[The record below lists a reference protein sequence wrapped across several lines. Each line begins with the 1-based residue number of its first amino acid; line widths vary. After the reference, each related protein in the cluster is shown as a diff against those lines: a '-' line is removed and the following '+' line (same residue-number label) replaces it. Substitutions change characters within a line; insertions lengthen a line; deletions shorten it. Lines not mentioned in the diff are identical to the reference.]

1 MTRRIVITSGKGGV
15 GKTTI
20 CANLGVRLAKRG
32 RRVVMLDADVGL
44 NNLDV
49 LMGVENKVVYD
60 VFDVLSGK
68 CRIKQALI
76 EDMYIPNLFILP
88 STHTFSDSKLKSTEF
103 RRLIESLRGFD
114 YVLIDCPAGISGG
127 FHRAVSMADE
137 AYVVV
142 TPGISSLRDADKVF
156 SLLSGYNLK
165 SVGMVINRI
174 RGDLVISREMMGVE
188 DVCRIMRKVPIAV
201 IPESDEIALSASCG
215 SFSDNEGIFSLFA
228 ENIETGGRKII
239 DCTAKYRGLFGR
251 ARAIRRRI

>member
-1 MTRRIVITSGKGGV
+1 MSRRIVITSGKGGV

-60 VFDVLSGK
+60 IFDVLDGK

-76 EDMYIPNLFILP
+76 EDMYIPNLYVLP
-88 STHTFSDSKLKSTEF
+88 STHTFQNANLKPAQF
-103 RRLIESLRGFD
+103 KRLVESLQGFD

-142 TPGISSLRDADKVF
+142 TPAISSLRDADKVF
-156 SLLSGYNLK
+156 SLLSGYPLK
-165 SVGMVINRI
+165 NVGLIINRI
-174 RGDLVISREMMGVE
+174 RGDLVLSHEMMSAE
-188 DVCRIMRKVPIAV
+188 EICKIMRKSPIAI
-201 IPESDEIALSASCG
+201 IPESDDIALSSQYG
-215 SFSDNEGIFSLFA
+215 TFDDREGIFSLFS
-228 ENIETGGRKII
+228 ENIENGTRKVI
-239 DCTAKYRGLFGR
+239 DCRAKYRGILGRMR
-251 ARAIRRRI
+251 ARGRRI

>member
-15 GKTTI
+15 GKTTV
-20 CANLGVRLAKRG
+20 CANLGVRLAKLG
-32 RRVVMLDADVGL
+32 KRVVMLDADVGL

-60 VFDVLSGK
+60 IFDVLEGK

-88 STHTFSDSKLKSTEF
+88 SSHTFSGSKLLSAQF
-103 RRLIESLRGFD
+103 RKIVEGLRGFD

-142 TPGISSLRDADKVF
+142 TPAISSLRDADKVF
-156 SLLSGYNLK
+156 SLLSGYGLK
-165 SVGMVINRI
+165 NTALIINRI
-174 RGDLVISREMMGVE
+174 RGDLVLSREMMSAE
-188 DVCRIMRKVPIAV
+188 EICRIMRKPPIAI

-215 SFSDNEGIFSLFA
+215 SFTDKEGIFSLFA
-228 ENIETGGRKII
+228 ENVERGTRKVI
-239 DCTAKYRGLFGR
+239 DCTAKYRGVFGR
-251 ARAIRRRI
+251 MRAKGRRI

>member
-32 RRVVMLDADVGL
+32 KRVVMLDADVGL

-60 VFDVLSGK
+60 VFDVIAGK

-76 EDMYIPNLFILP
+76 EDMFIPNLFILP
-88 STHTFSDSKLKSTEF
+88 STHTFGDSKLLSAQFKT
-103 RRLIESLRGFD
+103 LVESLKGFD

-142 TPGISSLRDADKVF
+142 NPGISSLRDADKVLT
-156 SLLSGYNLK
+156 LLSSYKLK
-165 SVGMVINRI
+165 QVGLVINRI
-174 RGDLVISREMMGVE
+174 RGDLVLSREMMGVE
-188 DVCRIMRKVPIAV
+188 DICRIMRKTPIAV
-201 IPESDEIALSASCG
+201 IPESDDIALSASCG
-215 SFSDNEGIFSLFA
+215 SFADTTGVFSLFA
-228 ENIETGGRKII
+228 ENVETGSKKII
-239 DCTAKYRGLFGR
+239 DCTAKYRGFFGR
-251 ARAIRRRI
+251 ARAQRRRI

>member
-15 GKTTI
+15 GKTTV

-32 RRVVMLDADVGL
+32 NRVVMLDADVGL

-60 VFDVLSGK
+60 IFDVVEGK
-68 CRIKQALI
+68 CRVKQALI

-88 STHTFSDSKLKSTEF
+88 STHTFADSRLLSPQF
-103 RRLIESLRGFD
+103 RHIVESLRGFD
-114 YVLIDCPAGISGG
+114 YVLIDCPAGIAGG

-142 TPGISSLRDADKVF
+142 TPAISSLRDADKVL

-165 SVGMVINRI
+165 NVGLIINRI
-174 RGDLVISREMMGVE
+174 RGDLVVNHEMMSAE
-188 DVCRIMRKVPIAV
+188 EICRIMRKPPIAI
-201 IPESDEIALSASCG
+201 IPESDEISLAASCG
-215 SFSDNEGIFSLFA
+215 SFTDSEGVFSLLA
-228 ENIETGGRKII
+228 ENIETGAKRVI
-239 DCTAKYRGLFGR
+239 DCTAKYRGLFGK
-251 ARAIRRRI
+251 ARAMRRRI

>member
-15 GKTTI
+15 GKTTV
-20 CANLGVRLAKRG
+20 CANIGVRLAKRG
-32 RRVVMLDADVGL
+32 KRVVMLDADVGL

-60 VFDVLSGK
+60 IFDVVEGK
-68 CRIKQALI
+68 CRVKQALI

-88 STHTFSDSKLKSTEF
+88 STHTFADSRLLSPQF
-103 RRLIESLRGFD
+103 RRIVESLRGFD

-142 TPGISSLRDADKVF
+142 TPAISSLRDADKVL
-156 SLLSGYNLK
+156 SLLAGYNLK
-165 SVGMVINRI
+165 NVSLIINRI
-174 RGDLVISREMMGVE
+174 RGDLVVNHDMMSAE
-188 DVCRIMRKVPIAV
+188 EICRIMRKSPIAI

-215 SFSDNEGIFSLFA
+215 SFTDSEGIFSLLA
-228 ENIETGGRKII
+228 ENIETGGRRVI
-239 DCTAKYRGLFGR
+239 DCTAKYRGIFGK
-251 ARAIRRRI
+251 ARAMRRRI